1 MAGQMIGG
9 GLGGLGGLGIGDE
22 TGVAAAQLGMAH
34 PAMQQAMQQ
43 GMQQQGM
50 QPHGMM
56 QPGMQP
62 QAAQWQVRNLSSCG
76 RVPERVLIAWR
87 ARACSSLRSPR
98 CTSTSRPG
106 SSKRWRQRCAL
117 SPRTTLCTSHF
128 SHVHPAQPQGEGHYE
143 GGAGDDGGGGEQPAW
158 NR

>member
-34 PAMQQAMQQ
+34 PAMQQAMHQ

-62 QAAQWQVRNLSSCG
+62 QAAQWQVRNSAHVA
-76 RVPERVLIAWR
+76 RVEGGDGAGSDSV
-87 ARACSSLRSPR
+87 ACA
-98 CTSTSRPG
+98 CV
-106 SSKRWRQRCAL
+106 QQ
-117 SPRTTLCTSHF
+117 F
-128 SHVHPAQPQGEGHYE
+128 AQPSMHQHQQTWQQQAMAAAVRALAPHDSLHQPFLTRAS
-143 GGAGDDGGGGEQPAW
+143 GAAS
-158 NR
+158 RRRSL

>member
-1 MAGQMIGG
+1 MIGG

-34 PAMQQAMQQ
+34 PAMQQAMHQ

-87 ARACSSLRSPR
+87 CACV
-98 CTSTSRPG
+98 
-106 SSKRWRQRCAL
+106 QQ
-117 SPRTTLCTSHF
+117 F
-128 SHVHPAQPQGEGHYE
+128 AQPSMHQHQHQQTWQQQAMAAAVRALAPHDSLHQPFLTRAS
-143 GGAGDDGGGGEQPAW
+143 GAAS
-158 NR
+158 RRRSL

>member
-62 QAAQWQVRNLSSCG
+62 QAAQWQVRTLTAH
-76 RVPERVLIAWR
+76 VEEF
-87 ARACSSLRSPR
+87 RS
-98 CTSTSRPG
+98 G
-106 SSKRWRQRCAL
+106 
-117 SPRTTLCTSHF
+117 F
-128 SHVHPAQPQGEGHYE
+128 
-143 GGAGDDGGGGEQPAW
+143 
-158 NR
+158 

>member
-43 GMQQQGM
+43 GMQPQGM

-76 RVPERVLIAWR
+76 RVPERVLSVACACVQQFAQPSMHQHQQTWQQQAMAAAVR
-87 ARACSSLRSPR
+87 ALAPHDSLHQQFLTRASGAASRRRSLRR
-98 CTSTSRPG
+98 RG
-106 SSKRWRQRCAL
+106 WR
-117 SPRTTLCTSHF
+117 
-128 SHVHPAQPQGEGHYE
+128 
-143 GGAGDDGGGGEQPAW
+143 
-158 NR
+158 